1 MTATYTLPT
10 TKERLLMER
19 QLIGRSINCIPSAL
33 TIADVLTPAN
43 FRDPLCQKI
52 YPLILEGVE
61 TQQLGIVPLTRKYFQ
76 KYGENNAHEITDLYS
91 RAEPS
96 PSILEL
102 ALNLLEDDMREQFL
116 RLLTRMERECA
127 KAANFEEAA
136 VWKQSADHMAD
147 RTNDVFQSIDHL
159 HAYLSA
165 CFPDQMDEYNTIR
178 SAVPKLI
185 DRIKTRKKTRKFMD
199 TLYLLAGAELTP
211 DQNKTI
217 RILGDWTI
225 LTMSGMKVPEK
236 FHETIHQLN
245 LTWNE

>member
-33 TIADVLTPAN
+33 TISDVLSPAN

-61 TQQLGIVPLTRKYFQ
+61 AQELGIIPITRKYFQ
-76 KYGENNAHEITDLYS
+76 KYGENNAYEITALYS

-96 PSILEL
+96 PTILEL
-102 ALNLLEDDMREQFL
+102 ALSLLEDDMREQFL
-116 RLLTRMERECA
+116 RILTRMEQVAA
-127 KAANFEEAA
+127 KAGDFEAAA
-136 VWKQSADHMAD
+136 VWKQSADHMASKS
-147 RTNDVFQSIDHL
+147 NDIFLSIDHL

-165 CFPDQMDEYNTIR
+165 CFPDQMEEYNTIR

-185 DRIKTRKKTRKFMD
+185 DRIKQRKNTRKFLD
-199 TLYLLAGAELTP
+199 SLTFLAGAELTP
-211 DQNKTI
+211 TANKSI
-217 RILGDWTI
+217 NILKDWII
-225 LTMSGMKVPEK
+225 LCMAGLKVPEK